1 MPSQGGAGLG
11 FQRMKLGWEG
21 HKHSAHKSQVFAKL
35 LFMPFLPSFTLFNG
49 PGRWLLGFLTSQA
62 RKLSFRGAKT
72 FPEAT
77 LCHRYHRGP
86 KPGIRLSFHTYPL
99 EMRKDLPVFQS
110 SVRIPRFKS

>member
-1 MPSQGGAGLG
+1 
-11 FQRMKLGWEG
+11 MKLGREG
-21 HKHSAHKSQVFAKL
+21 HKHSAHKGQVFAKV
-35 LFMPFLPSFTLFNG
+35 LFMPFPPSFTLFNS

-77 LCHRYHRGP
+77 LCHKYHRGP
-86 KPGIRLSFHTYPL
+86 KPGIRLSFHTCPL
-99 EMRKDLPVFQS
+99 ETQKEPRVFQN